1 MVLSSHADYNKVY
14 HLNTVNSQ
22 HSRLKEIRSR
32 RREDQGD
39 PVTGETQI
47 DCPEYIVFQLNQ
59 GGSWELKEVDGLK
72 SAQQAITKQ
81 GFHYKST
88 KAVVVLKDLEAVP
101 YTLFA
106 ESDD

>member
-1 MVLSSHADYNKVY
+1 MAPADKPDSVESARHNFYY
-14 HLNTVNSQ
+14 
-22 HSRLKEIRSR
+22 RS
-32 RREDQGD
+32 
-39 PVTGETQI
+39 
-47 DCPEYIVFQLNQ
+47 VFQLNQ
-59 GGSWELKEVDGLK
+59 GGSWELKEVNGLK

-106 ESDD
+106 ESDDGLIAVSPSEANAHKKLHVCWNKTK